1 MLSDHD
7 RETARQLRTRLAAEA
22 PVRDLLVFGSRAR
35 GDAAE
40 DSDLDVFIELE
51 DVTPSF
57 RRRISDIAWEVGFAR
72 DRVISTIVATREQL
86 AGALGASPLLR
97 DIRQHGVR
105 P

>member
-1 MLSDHD
+1 MLSDYD
-7 RETARQLRTRLAAEA
+7 RETARELRMRLAAEI
-22 PVRDLLVFGSRAR
+22 PVRDLVVFGSRAR
-35 GDAAE
+35 GDAGD

-51 DVTPSF
+51 DVIPSF

-86 AGALGASPLLR
+86 AGALGVSPLMR
-97 DIRQHGVR
+97 DIREHGVR